1 MADDLLDRITVDPAI
16 MSGRPCIRGMR
27 VTVGTV
33 LGLLAAGHS
42 HARVLEA
49 YPYLEEDDLRAAL
62 AWAAW
67 RAEEREF
74 ALRAS

>member
-1 MADDLLDRITVDPAI
+1 MPDDPLTRITVDPAV
-16 MSGRPCIRGMR
+16 MSGRPCIRGVR

-33 LGLLAAGHS
+33 LSLLAAGHS

-62 AWAAW
+62 AWAANVAGD
-67 RAEEREF
+67 R
-74 ALRAS
+74 